1 MNQNIPKQ
9 KSRLGSA
16 LAAFLVTAVIG
27 AVIYYL
33 TLPALNL
40 HSEGFWTFMVV
51 TTTIFVML
59 YYIFTA
65 GIESLDSILELEANA
80 KGVTVKKASKRRK
93 RRQSRKSSGLLILI
107 PMFFF
112 AFPIVIG
119 FISGSRF
126 FHAKAYSNILTV
138 KDGDVDKIPSSD
150 GTDSIALM
158 DTASAEKLGDRKI
171 GSLTSVVS
179 QYDVSAYT
187 QIDYKGKPV
196 KTSPLRYAGF
206 FKWAKNRG
214 KGIPGYVIVDP
225 VSMSADY
232 KSLGSGMTYVPS
244 AYFNENLRRHLRFSY
259 PTKMFTNIH
268 FEIDESGKPWYI
280 APTYEPTI
288 GLFGGEQINGAVIC
302 DPVSGDSTWYPV
314 GKIPRW
320 TDVVFSGDLICEQY
334 NNHAQLHEGFWN
346 SIIGQTGCRKVTEYE
361 GRDDDDY
368 LADYGYVA
376 KDGDIWIYTGV
387 TSLNNDSSNIGF
399 IMSNERTEETIF
411 ITCPGADEFSAM
423 AAAQG
428 EVQEKRYAASF
439 PSLILVDGNPTYIMV
454 MKDASGLVKM
464 YAAVNVEQY
473 NMVATATK
481 QKDCIDKYRALI
493 GGEISQEE
501 ATGEGAATNLK
512 EETGAAAGETAAPDL
527 SDAKEKTIKVKK
539 MQTIDRGGNTWL
551 YVVDTENRIYAA
563 KYEDVLDMLLVEEG
577 DEITI
582 RTDGTYFAFEKK

>member
-1 MNQNIPKQ
+1 MKQNIPKK
-9 KSRLGSA
+9 KSRLGGA
-16 LAAFLVTAVIG
+16 LISLLITAGIG
-27 AVIYYL
+27 AVIYYF
-33 TLPALNL
+33 TLPALNF
-40 HSEGFWTFMVV
+40 HSEGFWTFMVI
-51 TTTIFVML
+51 TTAIFVML
-59 YYIFTA
+59 YYILTA
-65 GIESLDSILELEANA
+65 GTQSLNSLLELEKNA
-80 KGVTVKKASKRRK
+80 KGVSVKRPSKRK
-93 RRQSRKSSGLLILI
+93 KTGKTGGGSGLLILLPI
-107 PMFFF
+107 FFF

-119 FISGSRF
+119 FVSGSRF
-126 FHAKAYSNILTV
+126 FHARAYSNILTV
-138 KDGDVDKIPSSD
+138 KDGGVENIPSSD
-150 GTDSIALM
+150 GADSIALM

-179 QYDVSAYT
+179 QYDVSTYT

-206 FKWAKNRG
+206 FKWSKNRT

-232 KSLGSGMTYVPS
+232 KSLDTGMKYVPS

-268 FEIDESGKPWYI
+268 FEIDEEGKPWYI
-280 APTYEPTI
+280 APTYEPTV
-288 GLFGGEQINGAVIC
+288 GLFGGEQIKGAVIC
-302 DPVSGDSTWYPV
+302 DPVSGETTWYPV
-314 GKIPRW
+314 GKIPQW
-320 TDVVFSGDLICEQY
+320 ADVIFSGDLICEQY

-346 SIIGQTGCRKVTEYE
+346 SVFGQTGCRKVTEYDGE
-361 GRDDDDY
+361 DDDY

-411 ITCPGADEFSAM
+411 ITCAGADEFSAM

-473 NMVATATK
+473 NMVATAAK
-481 QKDCIDKYRALI
+481 QKDCIDKYRALV

-501 ATGEGAATNLK
+501 ATGEGTVADPEK
-512 EETGAAAGETAAPDL
+512 DVTGSASGEAAAPDL
-527 SDAKEKTIKVKK
+527 SKAEVKIITVKK
-539 MQTIDRGGNTWL
+539 MQTIDRQGNTWI
-551 YVVDTENRIYAA
+551 YIVDENQHIYAA
-563 KYEDVLDMLLVEEG
+563 KYEDVLDMLLVDEG
-577 DEITI
+577 DEIAI
-582 RTDGTYFAFEKK
+582 RTDGTYFILSH